1 MGFITGLFKFVVGVV
16 LGAATGAAV
25 TTLIVTRNG
34 QETVEKLRG
43 VMNEVSDAFR
53 SGVQE
58 EEAKMEGRRHALIG
72 DAAEARR
79 LKAATKKAEKEA
91 KKDNDKDKAL
101 PPATQVRK
109 ADD

>member
-1 MGFITGLFKFVVGVV
+1 MGFITGLFKFVIGVV

-25 TTLIVTRNG
+25 TALIVTRNG

-43 VMNEVSDAFR
+43 VMNEVSDAFK

-58 EEAKMEGRRHALIG
+58 EEARMETRRHELIG

-79 LKAATKKAEKEA
+79 LKAANKKAEKEA
-91 KKDNDKDKAL
+91 KKEENK
-101 PPATQVRK
+101 
-109 ADD
+109 